1 MSNEEII
8 YCARISEQTERYE
21 SMLVYVRIYVKRNQT
36 LNAEERNLLSVAYK
50 NIVGPLR
57 TSWRI
62 IDTLEQKEKAKPESA
77 EKERNLGHIKKMKKE
92 IEQQLYQYCMEIINI
107 LENSLIV
114 HAQVDED
121 KIFYLKMSGDYY
133 RYLAEF

>member
-62 IDTLEQKEKAKPESA
+62 IDTLEQKEKAKPDSA
-77 EKERNLGHIKKMKKE
+77 EKDRNLGHIKKMKKE
-92 IEQQLYQYCMEIINI
+92 IEQQLYQICMEIIHI

-114 HAQVDED
+114 HA
-121 KIFYLKMSGDYY
+121 
-133 RYLAEF
+133 